1 MVKLNIL
8 AGGSA
13 AFIAS
18 YLFDSVERTLT
29 LIRQNPSGE
38 NPSWIQKSAVDPSV
52 L

>member
-18 YLFDSVERTLT
+18 YLFDSDGKSLT
-29 LIRQNPSGE
+29 LIQKNPSGE
-38 NPSWIQKSAVDPSV
+38 NPSWIERSVINPSI